1 MSRTCLSA
9 LSVGILL
16 LASSFLGA
24 SMAGEPTPVR
34 GGTLIAAIYPEPVT
48 LTATYNNQYANRV
61 ISANIFDGLVYYDDK
76 FQPRPRLATSWE
88 VAADGLSITFHLRK
102 GVTWHDGV
110 PFTSADVKYSA
121 LEVWKK
127 VHSRGRSTFSALKDV
142 ETPDDDTAIFRL
154 SSPSQV
160 ILSALDGAESQVVPK
175 HIFDGGDIRKS
186 PENAR
191 PIGTGPFRFK
201 EWKRGQYVV
210 LEKNPDYWDK
220 GKPYLDRVIYRFIPD
235 AAARSGALESGEV
248 SYIPYAG
255 VPFSDI
261 ARLKKNPELKFE
273 SRGYAYAAQTYFIG
287 FNLRSPVL
295 SNLNVRQAIAH
306 IIDRQRLIDTV
317 WYGQSKPE
325 YSVVPESLTRFYTSD
340 IPRYAY
346 DVAKAG
352 ALLDEAGYPVKAGGK
367 RFTLRLYTDP
377 SSGQFLL
384 AGEFLRQEF
393 SKIGID
399 IAFSPLDN
407 ATFLKKVYSDYDYDI
422 IFQGFGVMLD
432 PQMGLTRVFDSKAQS
447 PGVPYANAFA
457 YSSPATD
464 RLITAYQNEVD
475 PQRRI
480 DVFHQFQRQTLTD
493 LPLLPVMEAP
503 FFTVYNR
510 KLQGLDF
517 SPAGAHSGFR
527 DAWIAAQP

>member
-1 MSRTCLSA
+1 MSRKLISVLFIGIMVLA
-9 LSVGILL
+9 LDAAGRV
-16 LASSFLGA
+16 LAD
-24 SMAGEPTPVR
+24 EPKPIH
-34 GGTLIAAIYPEPVT
+34 GGTLYTAIYPEPVT
-48 LTATYNNQYANRV
+48 LTATYNNQYSNRV
-61 ISANIFDGLVYYDDK
+61 ISANIFDGLVYYDNN
-76 FQPRPRLATSWE
+76 FQPQPRLATSWE
-88 VAADGLSITFHLRK
+88 IAPDGLSITFHLRH
-102 GVTWHDGV
+102 GVKWHDGQ

-127 VHSRGRSTFSALKDV
+127 VHSRGRSTFAALKDV
-142 ETPDDDTAIFRL
+142 ETPDDYTAIFRL
-154 SSPSQV
+154 NSPSQV

-175 HIFDGGDIRKS
+175 HIFDGSDIRKN

-201 EWKRGQYVV
+201 EWKRGQYVI
-210 LEKNPDYWDK
+210 LERNPDYWDPD
-220 GKPYLDRVIYRFIPD
+220 KPYLDRVIYRFIPD
-235 AAARSGALESGEV
+235 AAARSAALESGEV

-261 ARLKKNPELKFE
+261 ARLKKNPDLKFD
-273 SRGYAYAAQTYFIG
+273 SRGYSYAAQTYFLG
-287 FNLRSPVL
+287 FNLRNPIL
-295 SNLNVRQAIAH
+295 ANLKVRQAIAH
-306 IIDRQRLIDTV
+306 IIDRQRIIDTV

-340 IPRYAY
+340 IPRYDYNA
-346 DVAKAG
+346 DTARH
-352 ALLDEAGYPVKAGGK
+352 LLDEAGYPVKADGK

-377 SSGQFLL
+377 SSSQFLL

-393 SKIGID
+393 NKIGVAID
-399 IAFSPLDN
+399 FTPLDN
-407 ATFLKKVYSDYDYDI
+407 ATFLKKVYTDYDFDI

-432 PQMGLTRVFDSKAQS
+432 PQMGLTRVFYSKAQS

-457 YSSPATD
+457 YVSPAAD
-464 RLITAYQNEVD
+464 RLIEAYQNEVD
-475 PQRRI
+475 PKRRI
-480 DVFHQFQRQTLTD
+480 AIFGDFQRQTLTD

-527 DAWIAAQP
+527 DAWIAAK